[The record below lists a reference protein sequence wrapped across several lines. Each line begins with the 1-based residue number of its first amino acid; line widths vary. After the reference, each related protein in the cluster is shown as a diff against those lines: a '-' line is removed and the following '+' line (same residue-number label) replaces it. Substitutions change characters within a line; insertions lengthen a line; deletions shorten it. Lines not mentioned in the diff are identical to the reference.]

1 MHVIGLNGV
10 MEPVNGM
17 LFPSEVVIR
26 LNRLLTLEFTSR
38 GDLSAMFIS
47 NLGGS
52 GNSEFVLGENPRA
65 PQPYVTWRHTIG
77 DAPTDFYWGHYFG
90 SYHQAKADLKNR
102 AKEDIQMYSEEKPTS
117 VRAQLAQM
125 QQEQKRASPNPA
137 RVQEER

>member
-52 GNSEFVLGENPRA
+52 GNSEFVLGENAFRGGVA
-65 PQPYVTWRHTIG
+65 GASFTKV
-77 DAPTDFYWGHYFG
+77 G
-90 SYHQAKADLKNR
+90 SAM
-102 AKEDIQMYSEEKPTS
+102 E
-117 VRAQLAQM
+117 
-125 QQEQKRASPNPA
+125 ASRSGFSASSHPLELNSWM
-137 RVQEER
+137 